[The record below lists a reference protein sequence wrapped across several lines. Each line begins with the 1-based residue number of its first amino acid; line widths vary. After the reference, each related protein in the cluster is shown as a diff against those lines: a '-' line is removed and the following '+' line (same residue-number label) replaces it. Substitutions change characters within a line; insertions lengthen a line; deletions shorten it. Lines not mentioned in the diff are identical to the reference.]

1 MLVEVAAQRARAHG
15 ERVEVEGVVHVPL
28 SVFEGSR
35 RGSCIGRA
43 PSHKNQAK
51 TKSPLCVG
59 ISGLRCGTTAIDSGR
74 LPPTFALAVLGSRPA
89 SAS

>member
-1 MLVEVAAQRARAHG
+1 MFRFPYSRVAPTVMHQARAQ
-15 ERVEVEGVVHVPL
+15 PQ
-28 SVFEGSR
+28 
-35 RGSCIGRA
+35 
-43 PSHKNQAK
+43 NQAK

-74 LPPTFALAVLGSRPA
+74 LSPAFALAVLGSRPA

>member
-1 MLVEVAAQRARAHG
+1 MPARTASVSKLRESSMFRYPYSRGRAEGRA
-15 ERVEVEGVVHVPL
+15 
-28 SVFEGSR
+28 S
-35 RGSCIGRA
+35 GRA

-74 LPPTFALAVLGSRPA
+74 LPPAFALAVLGSRPA

>member
-1 MLVEVAAQRARAHG
+1 MAAPT
-15 ERVEVEGVVHVPL
+15 VVHEARTRSKP
-28 SVFEGSR
+28 R
-35 RGSCIGRA
+35 
-43 PSHKNQAK
+43 PK

-74 LPPTFALAVLGSRPA
+74 LPPAFALAVLGSCPA

>member
-1 MLVEVAAQRARAHG
+1 MFRFPYPMATRIAQARSKPG
-15 ERVEVEGVVHVPL
+15 
-28 SVFEGSR
+28 
-35 RGSCIGRA
+35 
-43 PSHKNQAK
+43 QK

-74 LPPTFALAVLGSRPA
+74 LPPAFALAVLGSHPA

>member
-1 MLVEVAAQRARAHG
+1 MLVEVAAAQRARAHG
-15 ERVEVEGVVHVPL
+15 QRVEIEGVVHVPF
-28 SVFEGSR
+28 SVFEG
-35 RGSCIGRA
+35 RA
-43 PSHKNQAK
+43 AGHASGANPAKNQAK

-74 LPPTFALAVLGSRPA
+74 LSPAFALAVLGSRPA

>member
-1 MLVEVAAQRARAHG
+1 MFRFPYSRVAPQVMRRARTQ
-15 ERVEVEGVVHVPL
+15 PQ
-28 SVFEGSR
+28 
-35 RGSCIGRA
+35 
-43 PSHKNQAK
+43 NQAK

-74 LPPTFALAVLGSRPA
+74 LSPAFALAVLGSRPA